1 MFSKFDAIRV
11 RICID
16 ISIHLT
22 LEFISPRLGLTPMI
36 AKKKNKTFTCFGRPS
51 AVSKKKNDLSQL
63 FASMIS
69 FQVQ

>member
-36 AKKKNKTFTCFGRPS
+36 AKKKIKLLLALAGQGQYR
-51 AVSKKKNDLSQL
+51 KKKTILVSCSQ
-63 FASMIS
+63 
-69 FQVQ
+69 V